1 MPLLLKPGYLALPN
15 NRNLCLK
22 RLRQLKTRF
31 LKNSKFKDDYVAYMK
46 KVLENWAERVP
57 TENRSREKE
66 RSVNYIPHT
75 GVYHPSKPEKIR
87 VVFDCSAEYAG
98 ISLND
103 YLLTGP
109 NLMNGMM
116 GVLLRFRKEDNA
128 FMVDIQSMFCQ
139 FHMDE
144 GSRDVLRFLW

>member
-1 MPLLLKPGYLALPN
+1 M
-15 NRNLCLK
+15 
-22 RLRQLKTRF
+22 
-31 LKNSKFKDDYVAYMK
+31 
-46 KVLENWAERVP
+46 ENWAERVS
-57 TENRSREKE
+57 TENRSSEKE

-75 GVYHPSKPEKIR
+75 GVYHPRKPEKIR

-144 GSRDVLRFLW
+144 GSRDLLRFLW